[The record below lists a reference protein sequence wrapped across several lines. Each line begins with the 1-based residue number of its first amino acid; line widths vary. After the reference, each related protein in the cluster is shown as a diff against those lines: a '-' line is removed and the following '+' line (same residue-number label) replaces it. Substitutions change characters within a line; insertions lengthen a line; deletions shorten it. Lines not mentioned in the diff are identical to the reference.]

1 MGNITV
7 YLIIF
12 FLYSAVG
19 WLVESTY
26 CSIGERRPINRGF
39 LTGPMCPIYGTGALV
54 MTICL
59 YNPFRDK
66 PLMVFLLGMI
76 ICDAVEYITSLLMET
91 LFHARWWDYTYEF
104 ANIKGR
110 ICLKHTLYWGIASI
124 AFVYL
129 VHPFVDSVFTSLNPT
144 YLRYILI
151 VILVIFVL
159 DVVNSFRKALDVR
172 NLLLKLNST
181 IDSAMSAINTVKS
194 SITNT
199 YINISE
205 NVDKQNEKISG
216 AQNEFI
222 GQVEEL
228 LAQFELRFSRE
239 NKKDKDKRKYSNRLL
254 HNSFNI
260 EKYTR
265 KQIGKLKSIA
275 ENYMNNK
282 NDTDGEK
289 NEKG

>member
-1 MGNITV
+1 MDKLTV

-12 FLYSAVG
+12 FFYSAIG
-19 WLVESTY
+19 WLVESIY
-26 CSIGERRPINRGF
+26 CSLGEKRLINRGF

-59 YNPFRDK
+59 YNPFQDK
-66 PLMVFLLGMI
+66 PFMVFLLGML
-76 ICDAVEYITSLLMET
+76 ICDAVEYITSVLMET

-124 AFVYL
+124 VFVYL
-129 VHPFVDSVFTSLNPT
+129 VHPFVDSALIEIDPK
-144 YLRYILI
+144 YLTYILI
-151 VILVIFVL
+151 VILCIFVV
-159 DVVNSFRKALDVR
+159 DVIHAFRKALDVR
-172 NLLLKLNST
+172 NLLLKLNSM
-181 IDSAMSAINTVKS
+181 IDTAVSALNTVKS

-199 YINISE
+199 YINIQN
-205 NVDKQNEKISG
+205 NVDRQNEKISG

-222 GQVEEL
+222 GQVEDL
-228 LAQFELRFSRE
+228 LAQFELRFSRG
-239 NKKDKDKRKYSNRLL
+239 NKKDRDKRKYSNRLL

-275 ENYMNNK
+275 ENYLNSK
-282 NDTDGEK
+282 SDSEG
-289 NEKG
+289 